1 MRLEELYNKLKSLHF
16 TIGGDIMNINVLDI
30 LKESG
35 ALLEGHFLL
44 SSGRHSNRYCQCA
57 RLLQYPDKAEKVLS
71 IVAEKIRDIDFD
83 VVVGPAMG
91 GIIVAYEVGRQ
102 TGKPAI
108 FTERVN
114 GVFELRRGFEIKKGQ
129 KVLIT
134 EDVVTTGKSSLET
147 IKVLEELGAEVVGI
161 CCIVDR
167 GSSTIDY
174 PIYSSI
180 KLDIESYDPAECPL
194 CKSGSPYV
202 KPGSRNIK

>member
-1 MRLEELYNKLKSLHF
+1 
-16 TIGGDIMNINVLDI
+16 
-30 LKESG
+30 
-35 ALLEGHFLL
+35 
-44 SSGRHSNRYCQCA
+44 
-57 RLLQYPDKAEKVLS
+57 VLS
-71 IVAEKIRDIDFD
+71 VVTQKIKDIEFD
-83 VVVGPAMG
+83 IVVGPAMG

-114 GVFELRRGFEIKKGQ
+114 GTFELRRGFEIKTGQ

-147 IKVLEELGAEVVGI
+147 IKVLEELGAEVIGI

-167 GSSTIDY
+167 GSSKIDY

-180 KLDIESYDPAECPL
+180 KLEIESYDTTNCPL
-194 CKSGSPYV
+194 CKAGTAYI
-202 KPGSRNIK
+202 KPGSRNI